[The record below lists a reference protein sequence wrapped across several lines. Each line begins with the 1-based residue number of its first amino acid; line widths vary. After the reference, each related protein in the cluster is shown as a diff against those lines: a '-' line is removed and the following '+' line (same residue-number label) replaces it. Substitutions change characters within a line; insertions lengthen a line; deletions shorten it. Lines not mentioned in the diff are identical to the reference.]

1 MRARAGALQLET
13 SATIRTTADSAII
26 SARWEEVFSGGA
38 DAHEDVAVA
47 GYRLV
52 DALEFKH
59 SR

>member
-1 MRARAGALQLET
+1 MMEQPVMTEEVAPT
-13 SATIRTTADSAII
+13 VVI
-26 SARWEEVFSGGA
+26 SASSEEAFSCGA

-52 DALEFKH
+52 DVLEFEH